1 MAKKRD
7 FYVEKNQVF
16 SVHSKTYVEYFGK
29 REDVLTNSASI
40 KKNFSNLLF

>member
-16 SVHSKTYVEYFGK
+16 SVHSKTYVEYSSK
-29 REDVLTNSASI
+29 REDMLINSVQIRKS
-40 KKNFSNLLF
+40 FF